1 MKSLLMSVTL
11 TAGLLA
17 AMGVY
22 AQTPYSQSPSSA
34 PTTKT
39 APPATTPSPMSAP
52 SKMAPPAAAMPAD
65 KGMAKSAPA
74 MGGAPGQVWVNSSSK
89 AYHCPSD
96 KYYGNTKAGSYMSE
110 ADAVKQG
117 YHAAQG
123 KACHK

>member
-11 TAGLLA
+11 TVGLLT
-17 AMGVY
+17 AMGAY
-22 AQTPYSQSPSSA
+22 AQGSYSQPANSA
-34 PTTKT
+34 TTPKT
-39 APPATTPSPMSAP
+39 APPATTPPPMTAP
-52 SKMAPPAAAMPAD
+52 SKMAPPASTMPAD

-89 AYHCPSD
+89 VYHCPSD
-96 KYYGNTKAGSYMSE
+96 KYYGNTKSGSYMSE

-123 KACHK
+123 NTCRK

>member
-1 MKSLLMSVTL
+1 MKPLFMSAAL
-11 TAGLLA
+11 AAGLLA
-17 AMGVY
+17 AAGAY
-22 AQTPYSQSPSSA
+22 AQTPYSQTPA
-34 PTTKT
+34 PKT
-39 APPATTPSPMSAP
+39 APPATTPPPMTAP
-52 SKMAPPAAAMPAD
+52 AKTAPPAAAMPAD

-89 AYHCPSD
+89 VYHCPSD